1 MLKTITFLLALT
13 AVTTS
18 AVAFTRD
25 EAQIWNLE
33 KDYWDYVKSN
43 DLAKY
48 RDLWHEDFV
57 GWPSVSPEPVH
68 KAQITDWITNQ
79 TSKGL
84 KLQSYAI
91 EERAVQVTGAVA
103 IDHSRVKVSW
113 AKNDSGKVMDTNT
126 VRITHTW
133 IKTDGRWLILGGMS
147 APVNSEGK

>member
-1 MLKTITFLLALT
+1 MLRTITFLLALT
-13 AVTTS
+13 AVAMS
-18 AVAFTRD
+18 AAAFTKD

-33 KDYWDYVKSN
+33 KNYWEYVKSN

-57 GWPSVSPEPVH
+57 GWPSVSPDPVH

-103 IDHSRVKVSW
+103 IDHYRVKVSW
-113 AKNDSGKVMDTNT
+113 AENDSGKVMDTNT